1 MAYNASDKFWD
12 FLSPHTIDDA
22 TAAYVAEVSVQ
33 PTQPTALPPQSNVST
48 TFAPLS
54 GPFYLCGFPARVQC
68 GMDEELVTCQQLRL
82 NTCHE
87 FSGLP
92 IEVGIENFFAEITL
106 DENNRFSAGVY
117 ASDTCTGT
125 IIGFDVS
132 LQDVRLN
139 KCTPFDVPALG
150 HILDFAVYNE
160 CKLCI
165 PDAGL
170 ATTMPASMSSS
181 LASTTPAPTTTT
193 TTVAPTTSQSTTG
206 PKSTETSES
215 PVTSASPTSSKGSST
230 AAVAAGVAVPLA
242 VICVLIIVVIARRQR
257 GTHVPLTSS
266 LSFDNPSF
274 SADPEADG
282 LYTEEDNYADHSAM
296 VVGSPMLGEDENPF
310 HLESEA

>member
-12 FLSPHTIDDA
+12 FVSSHTIDDA
-22 TAAYVAEVSVQ
+22 TAAYVAEVSMQ
-33 PTQPTALPPQSNVST
+33 PTLPTAPPPQSNVST
-48 TFAPLS
+48 TFVPLS

-68 GMDEELVTCQQLRL
+68 GMDEELATCQQLRL

-125 IIGFDVS
+125 IVSFEVS
-132 LQDVRLN
+132 LRDVRLDR
-139 KCTPFDVPALG
+139 CTPFSVPGLG
-150 HILDFAVYNE
+150 HILDFAVYKE
-160 CKLCI
+160 CELCV

-170 ATTMPASMSSS
+170 ATTMPASSMASSP
-181 LASTTPAPTTTT
+181 ASSTS
-193 TTVAPTTSQSTTG
+193 TSQSTTS
-206 PKSTETSES
+206 PESTETPES
-215 PVTSASPTSSKGSST
+215 QVTSASPTSSKGSST
-230 AAVAAGVAVPLA
+230 AAVAAGVAVPVA
-242 VICVLIIVVIARRQR
+242 AICVLIVVVIARRQR

-282 LYTEEDNYADHSAM
+282 LYNDKGDYAVHST
-296 VVGSPMLGEDENPF
+296 SPMFGEEQNSFD
-310 HLESEA
+310 LESEA